1 MKISFY
7 GSYLPYVGGI
17 SIHISRLAELLNN
30 EGLLGFIYSV
40 SKLNGLRTSPFIVKD
55 VYYSKLK
62 YGFFKSFIW
71 FLLYGFRNRSSIIH
85 FHINPVWHAIAIT
98 LLTSVANRKI
108 VCTLH
113 DQMMLE
119 NKHKYPLLFRFV
131 FKKLILNE
139 NIRWIVVNQTIKEQ
153 LLALD
158 PNCKR
163 IYVIP
168 AYLPVSSIPDNTD
181 DEIENFIAN
190 KEKVIAIY
198 AHSTAVY
205 EGKDLYGI
213 DLAIKAIKEVKIQFP
228 NLGLI
233 VCIPGEVI
241 ISQMEYYKKLIID
254 LNLSDNILLYLKPLN
269 NTIRLLLKSD
279 ILLRP
284 TLSDGDSLMVREA
297 LSVGTIVVASD
308 IVDRPEGV
316 LLFESENLDNMIVK
330 LTQVLGYVKVNE
342 TISFPK
348 MNNNYLLIKEV
359 YSSF

>member
-7 GSYLPYVGGI
+7 GSYLPDIGGI
-17 SIHISRLAELLNN
+17 SIHISRLSEMLNS
-30 EGLLGFIYSV
+30 EGLLGSIYST
-40 SKLNGLRTSPFIVKD
+40 SKLSNKNTLSNIIRD
-55 VYYSKLK
+55 VSYSKLK

-71 FLLYGFRNRSSIIH
+71 SFEYGFKNRSSIIH

-119 NKHKYPLLFRFV
+119 NKHKYPFLLWFV
-131 FKKLILNE
+131 FKKLISDK
-139 NIRWIVVNQTIKEQ
+139 NIRWVVVSQAIKEQ

-158 PNCKR
+158 PNCNR
-163 IYVIP
+163 IYIIP
-168 AYLPVSSIPDNTD
+168 AYLPVLTIPDNTD
-181 DEIENFIAN
+181 DEIENFINN

-198 AHSTAVY
+198 AHSTALY

-213 DLAIKAIKEVKIQFP
+213 DLAIKAIKEVKIHFP

-233 VCIPGEVI
+233 VCIPGEVTI
-241 ISQMEYYKKLIID
+241 FQVENYKKLIID
-254 LNLSDNILLYLKPLN
+254 LDLSDNVLLYLKPLN
-269 NTIRLLLKSD
+269 NTIRLLIKSD

-297 LSVGTIVVASD
+297 LSVGTIVLASD

-316 LLFESENLDNMIVK
+316 LLFESENLDNIVFK
-330 LTQVLGYVKVNE
+330 LRQVLGYVKLKNSV
-342 TISFPK
+342 SSPQL
-348 MNNNYLLIKEV
+348 NNNYLLIKEV
-359 YSSF
+359 YNSF

>member
-30 EGLLGFIYSV
+30 EGFLGFIYSV

-55 VYYSKLK
+55 VSYSRLK
-62 YGFFKSFIW
+62 YGFLKSFIW
-71 FLLYGFRNRSSIIH
+71 SLQYGFNNLNSIIH
-85 FHINPVWHAIAIT
+85 FHINPVWHAITIKF
-98 LLTSVANRKI
+98 LTTVANRKI

-119 NKHKYPLLFRFV
+119 NKHKYPFLLWFI
-131 FKKLILNE
+131 FKKLILDK
-139 NIRWIVVNQTIKEQ
+139 NIRWIVVSQTIKEQ

-158 PNCKR
+158 PNCNK

-168 AYLPVSSIPDNTD
+168 AYLPVFSIPDNVD
-181 DEIENFIAN
+181 NEIENFIAN
-190 KEKVIAIY
+190 KEKVISIY
-198 AHSTAVY
+198 AHSTALY

-213 DLAIKAIKEVKIQFP
+213 DLGIKAIKEVKIHFP
-228 NLGLI
+228 NTGLI
-233 VCIPGEVI
+233 VCIPGEVTI
-241 ISQMEYYKKLIID
+241 FQMEYYKKLIID
-254 LNLSDNILLYLKPLN
+254 LNLSNDVLLYLKPLN
-269 NTIRLLLKSD
+269 NTIRLLLNSD

-316 LLFESENLDNMIVK
+316 LLFESENLVNMVFK
-330 LTQVLGYVKVNE
+330 LTQVLGNLKVKSSV
-342 TISFPK
+342 ISPQID
-348 MNNNYLLIKEV
+348 NNYLLIKEV
-359 YSSF
+359 YNSF